1 MMEYMPAALLKK
13 KKAESLMVYF
23 GGPIKMSL
31 TQNSCMKMSQTV
43 NYSKNIK
50 KDFSRESSSISLDDY
65 ESSEKD

>member
-1 MMEYMPAALLKK
+1 
-13 KKAESLMVYF
+13 MVYF